1 MSILAVTR
9 EMGSLGTAIG
19 REVAR
24 RLGYAFVRHQIIAEA
39 AQLYDAA
46 EENLIATVEAKPAVW
61 DGLNEAARRH
71 FAYVAAEVLEAA
83 LKDDVVIMGRWS
95 TLLLRGVAHAL
106 RVRICAPR
114 EIRIRRVAE
123 SLGVGPEEARIRV
136 QCSDQGIRA
145 RIRQFFDVEW
155 NDPALYDLVLSTERF
170 GEDDAAD
177 LLCQVLA
184 RPEWQASAASRAA
197 LQDNAL
203 AARVRAALKADPGTS
218 RLNVKITCRSGRLEL
233 EGIVETAENRE
244 VAGRVAA
251 AQPGVL
257 GVDNRLTIMGFP
269 RW

>member
-1 MSILAVTR
+1 MPILAVTR

-46 EENLIATVEAKPAVW
+46 EERLIATVEAKPAVW

-71 FAYVAAEVLEAA
+71 FAYVAAEVFDAA
-83 LKDDVVIMGRWS
+83 LKDHVVLMGRWS
-95 TLLLRGVAHAL
+95 TLLLRGVGHAV
-106 RVRICAPR
+106 RVRICAPKELR
-114 EIRIRRVAE
+114 VRRIAERR
-123 SLGVGPEEARIRV
+123 GVGLEEARAHV
-136 QCSDQGIRA
+136 QRSDQGIRA

-155 NDPALYDLVLSTERF
+155 DDPSLYDLVLCTERF
-170 GEDDAAD
+170 SAEAAAD
-177 LLCQVLA
+177 LLCAVLA
-184 RPEWQASAASRAA
+184 RPEWQVTDASRAT
-197 LQDNAL
+197 LQDAAL

-218 RLNVKITCRSGRLEL
+218 RLNVKIACQGGRLVL
-233 EGIVETAENRE
+233 AGIVETAEGRE
-244 VAGRVAA
+244 AAAQVAA

-257 GVDNRLTIMGFP
+257 GVDNRLTIMEFP